1 MIKHRAKENKSE
13 EKDINEFDL
22 EEEPDYKKEKIVIY
36 DIDNIDKIYKEIVE
50 ATEKIQVLLKQPSIS
65 GNPLEVENKGFT
77 QYTLK
82 NNMKYYKKK
91 KTLKTNNEEKY
102 VGKRK

>member
-1 MIKHRAKENKSE
+1 MIKNKVKENKSQ
-13 EKDINEFDL
+13 EKDIDEFEL

-36 DIDNIDKIYKEIVE
+36 DIDKIDKIYKDIIE

-65 GNPLEVENKGFT
+65 GSALEVENKGFT
-77 QYTLK
+77 AYTIK

-91 KTLKTNNEEKY
+91 KTLKTNNVEK
-102 VGKRK
+102 